1 MNNIIFNNLSLYNLW
16 DCEISG
22 QLSDG
27 AWENRPGANKWSRL
41 LPKYDPSI
49 KLSRIETD
57 TPETYRRPVAIHKN
71 KSLLDAVADRM
82 KCYIACG
89 MLGMKI
95 NRAAESS
102 LERMWIEIDNE
113 SDDAKI
119 VAKLRELDKK
129 NGRAYDGFDNLFKY
143 ANMNPADAAAFC
155 AKLRD
160 LKPTVTD
167 AMLKNCL
174 TEIYNAMK
182 RVI

>member
-27 AWENRPGANKWSRL
+27 AWENRPGAMKWSAL
-41 LPKYDPSI
+41 IPKYDPSI

-57 TPETYRRPVAIHKN
+57 IPEKYKRPVAIHKN
-71 KSLLDAVADRM
+71 KSLYDSVGERM

-102 LERMWIEIDNE
+102 LERMWMEIDNE
-113 SDDAKI
+113 PDNNKI
-119 VAKLRELDKK
+119 VAKLRELDD
-129 NGRAYDGFDNLFKY
+129 NGRAYDGFVNLFKY
-143 ANMNPADAAAFC
+143 AYMNPADAAAFC
-155 AKLRD
+155 GKLRD